1 MNLLQVENVSKQF
14 EGHCALENISFNIKK
29 GSIVGLIGHNGAG
42 KTTLIRIITQ
52 ITAGD
57 KGQIT
62 LNGAQLG
69 KQHANMIGYLPEERG
84 LYKKMKVLEQ
94 LIYLGRLRGLS
105 KNESTTRASK
115 WLERLEISKWEN
127 HILADLSKGMQ
138 QKVQFIA
145 AILHEPDFL
154 ILDEPFSG
162 FDPVN
167 ADLLTKEILEL
178 NKSGMTILFST
189 HQMESIEEL
198 CEHVVMINKSKCV
211 FTGSVRDL
219 KNQHSA
225 NLIEIEGIGSPPDLE
240 FKSLEKSSSGY
251 LATIEKSV
259 NESNLKFVN
268 RHFSDYEIKSFKEKS
283 PSMREIFLKIV
294 NAE

>member
-1 MNLLQVENVSKQF
+1 MDLLQVENVSKHF
-14 EGHCALENISFNIKK
+14 EGHRALENVSFNIKK

-57 KGQIT
+57 EGRIT
-62 LNGAQLG
+62 INGTELG
-69 KQHANMIGYLPEERG
+69 AQHANFIGYLPEERG
-84 LYKKMKVLEQ
+84 LYKKMKIREQ
-94 LIYLGRLRGLS
+94 LVYLGRLRGLS
-105 KNESTTRASK
+105 KVDSTTRVTK
-115 WLERLEISKWEN
+115 WLDRLEISKWEN

-145 AILHEPDFL
+145 AILHEPDLL

-167 ADLLTKEILEL
+167 ADLLTKQILEL

-198 CEHVVMINKSKCV
+198 CEYVVMINKSKCV
-211 FTGSVRDL
+211 YTGSVNGL
-219 KNQHSA
+219 KTQFSS
-225 NLIEIEGIGSPPDLE
+225 NLIEIEGFGSPPDLD
-240 FKSLEKSSSGY
+240 FKSLEKSNSGY
-251 LATIEKSV
+251 IARIEKTV
-259 NESNLKFVN
+259 NESNLDFIN
-268 RHFSDYEIKSFKEKS
+268 QHFAGKEIKSFKEKS

-294 NAE
+294 NAK